1 MLVTRR
7 RLRGAARRRTGPCD
21 HDGVSPDPGTAETAR
36 LAARLRAVGCVWA
49 EEEVA
54 LLLDEALTPA
64 HLEALVVRREAG
76 VPLEV
81 VVGWAAFA
89 GVRVPVEP
97 GVFVPRARSALL
109 VRLAVEELGVRPAA
123 AVVVDLGCGTGALGA
138 AVASARPDA
147 EVWAVD
153 VDPAAVRCARQV
165 LAPERVREG
174 DLYDALPAALAGR
187 VAVLLANAPY
197 VPTAAVA
204 LMPPEARLHEQ
215 LRALDGGVDGLDV
228 QRRVLA
234 GAARWLAPDGL
245 LLVETSRGQ
254 SAASAAAAGAAGMTA
269 RVEVDDDL
277 DATVLVARPGR

>member
-1 MLVTRR
+1 MTSTPDVDLPLLV
-7 RLRGAARRRTGPCD
+7 
-21 HDGVSPDPGTAETAR
+21 
-36 LAARLRAVGCVWA
+36 ARLRAVGCVWA
-49 EEEVA
+49 EDEVA
-54 LLLDEALTPA
+54 LLLAEARTPD
-64 HLEALVVRREAG
+64 HLEALVARREQG

-81 VVGWAAFA
+81 VVGWADFA

-109 VRLAVEELGVRPAA
+109 VRLAVEALGPRPDA

-138 AVASARPDA
+138 AVAAARPGV

-165 LAPERVREG
+165 LPPDRVLEG
-174 DLYDALPAALAGR
+174 DLYDALPAALVGR

-204 LMPPEARLHEQ
+204 LMPPEARLHERRQ
-215 LRALDGGVDGLDV
+215 ALDGGSDGLDE

-254 SAASAAAAGAAGMTA
+254 APDGVVAAASAGLET
-269 RVEVDDDL
+269 RVVVDDDL
-277 DATVLVARPGR
+277 DATVLAVRSTT

>member
-21 HDGVSPDPGTAETAR
+21 HGGVSPAPGTAETAR

-109 VRLAVEELGVRPAA
+109 VRLAVEELGLRPAA

-277 DATVLVARPGR
+277 DATVLVTRPGC